1 MAAPATF
8 CGVFGHEPSYGVVPL
23 GGFSP
28 GPPNA
33 ELARY
38 PSIAKL
44 RAEMRE
50 AGFVG

>member
-1 MAAPATF
+1 MEWSRWAD
-8 CGVFGHEPSYGVVPL
+8 SR
-23 GGFSP
+23 P

-44 RAEMRE
+44 RAELRE